1 MNSLCKKTAILL
13 CDNPV
18 MSYKGIPTN
27 VYVDIT
33 ARINKD
39 GQIFPLSLIWQDG
52 REFPV
57 DRLLNTVPSVLP
69 QGGEALC
76 FICLIKGKR
85 KELYLRDGKWF
96 VIVDQAFTGCPRL

>member
-1 MNSLCKKTAILL
+1 MNSMYKKTARMLYE
-13 CDNPV
+13 NPD

-33 ARINKD
+33 ARIRKD

-76 FICLIKGKR
+76 FICLIRGKR

-96 VIVDQAFTGCPRL
+96 VIVDREFPGRPHR